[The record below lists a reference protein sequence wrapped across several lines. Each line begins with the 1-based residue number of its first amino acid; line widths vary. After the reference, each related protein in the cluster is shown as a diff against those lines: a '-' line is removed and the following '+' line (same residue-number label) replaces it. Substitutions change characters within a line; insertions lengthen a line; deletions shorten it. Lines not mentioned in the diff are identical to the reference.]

1 MTCQRPDRITIEE
14 ELGHRILHG
23 LACEW
28 QNALWM
34 LGPSHRNRLRRPIFS
49 ISDMKGRWGC
59 WSYEKNEISLSR
71 NLVFNHSWDAVREIL
86 LHEMAHQLA
95 QQVLDG
101 RDESAHGPKF
111 KSACHLL
118 RANPKASGNYAPL
131 DERISDNT
139 PGDKILIRVR
149 KLMALAQSQNQH
161 EAEAA
166 MTKAHELIA
175 KYNVDIISRQDDR
188 DFLSVFVGS
197 PALRHFREDYSLA
210 ALLQDFYFVYGIW
223 VPSYV
228 LEKGRMGRV
237 LEISGTEQNIRIASY
252 IHDFIRHFISSQ
264 WVQYNRNRCLNRF
277 RMTDFAVGV
286 IQGFRSKLTQATS
299 TIKKSG
305 NKQGLIKIHDDEI
318 EEHVHY
324 KYPRISRIK
333 GRALKNDKSVLK
345 DGISLGK
352 ELVVYKGI
360 VHKNSEARLLN

>member
-1 MTCQRPDRITIEE
+1 MTHQRPNHIAIEE
-14 ELGHRILHG
+14 GLGRSILHG

-28 QNALWM
+28 QNALWI
-34 LGPSHRNRLRRPIFS
+34 LGSSHRKSLRRPIFS

-71 NLVFNHSWDAVREIL
+71 SLVFNHSWDAVREIL

-95 QQVLDG
+95 EQVLDG
-101 RDESAHGPKF
+101 RDEPAHGPKF
-111 KSACHLL
+111 KRACHLL

-131 DERISDNT
+131 DKRISDDT
-139 PGDKILIRVR
+139 PEDKILIRVK
-149 KLMALAQSQNQH
+149 KLMALAQSQNQY

-175 KYNVDIISRQDDR
+175 KYNVDIISRQDNR
-188 DFLSVFVGS
+188 NFLSVFVGS

-237 LEISGTEQNIRIASY
+237 LEISGTEQNVRIASY
-252 IHDFIRHFISSQ
+252 IHDFIRHFIFSQ
-264 WVQYNRNRCLNRF
+264 WVQYNRKRCLNRF

-286 IQGFRSKLTQATS
+286 IQGFRSKLNQETS
-299 TIKKSG
+299 AIKKSG
-305 NKQGLIKIHDDEI
+305 GNQSLMKIQDAKL
-318 EEHVHY
+318 EEHIHY

-345 DGISLGK
+345 DGISIGK

-360 VHKNSEARLLN
+360 VHKNSETRLLN

>member
-1 MTCQRPDRITIEE
+1 MIYQRPNHIAIEE
-14 ELGHRILHG
+14 GLGRRILHG

-28 QNALWM
+28 ENALWM

-49 ISDMKGRWGC
+49 ICDMKGRWGC

-71 NLVFNHSWDAVREIL
+71 DLVFNHSWDAVREIL

-101 RDESAHGPKF
+101 RDEPAHGPNF

-139 PGDKILIRVR
+139 PEDKILIRVK
-149 KLMALAQSQNQH
+149 KLMALAQSQNQY

-188 DFLSVFVGS
+188 DFLSVFVGN
-197 PALRHFREDYSLA
+197 PALRHFREDYCLA

-228 LEKGRMGRV
+228 LEKGKMGHV
-237 LEISGTEQNIRIASY
+237 LEISGTGQNVRIASY
-252 IHDFIRHFISSQ
+252 INEFIRHFISSQ
-264 WVQYNRNRCLNRF
+264 WVRYNRKRRLNRF
-277 RMTDFAVGV
+277 RRTDFAVGI
-286 IQGFRSKLTQATS
+286 IQGFRSKLNQETIA
-299 TIKKSG
+299 IKKSKD
-305 NKQGLIKIHDDEI
+305 NQSLIKIHNAEL
-318 EEHVHY
+318 EEHIHY

-360 VHKNSEARLLN
+360 VHKNSETRLLT